1 MPSAIQ
7 PQSTDRVV
15 ATLDALCDFLAEPSC
30 RQCEVLAI
38 CLKHLE
44 EDATQHPTAPS
55 DILRALRRVGVF
67 SYVRRR
73 FDCHRCVPAE
83 ILAAYLTPGEE
94 VPQFGNTDLPTLS
107 WVEGEQDIHW

>member
-1 MPSAIQ
+1 MPPTAQ
-7 PQSTDRVV
+7 LQSTDRVV

-38 CLKHLE
+38 CLNHLE
-44 EDATQHPTAPS
+44 EDASQHSSAPS
-55 DILRALRRVGVF
+55 DILRALRRVGAF

-73 FDCHRCVPAE
+73 FGCRRCVPAE

-94 VPQFGNTDLPTLS
+94 VPQFGDTHLPTLS